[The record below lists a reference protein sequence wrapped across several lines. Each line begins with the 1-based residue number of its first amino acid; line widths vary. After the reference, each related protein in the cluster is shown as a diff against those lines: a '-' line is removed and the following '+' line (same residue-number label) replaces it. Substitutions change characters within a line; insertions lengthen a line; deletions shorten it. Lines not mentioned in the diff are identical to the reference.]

1 MTDFNGQAERQALQA
16 LLQRIIRIG
25 NVSAR
30 FPKEGAV
37 QVEFRDAGPEGTP
50 TWKCPVI
57 QPKTKADKAYW
68 MPDKGERVVVLS
80 LPQGPEMGLVVG
92 AFYNERD
99 SVPAES
105 NDKAQVTFQDG
116 TVVFYDR
123 EESLL
128 KVEAKGEVTITAE
141 DNVNVETQGDVTVTT
156 DGKATVEAAKKALI
170 TGNAGVE
177 IDGGPGANMDVL
189 VHPKAL
195 SDFTGK
201 PIQPPSST
209 VKGSP

>member
-1 MTDFNGQAERQALQA
+1 MNTLNSEPERQALQA
-16 LLQRIIRIG
+16 LLQRVIRIG

-30 FPKEGAV
+30 YPKEGAV
-37 QVEFRDAGPEGTP
+37 QVDFRDAGEDGIP
-50 TWKCPVI
+50 TWKCPIV

-92 AFYNERD
+92 AFYNKRD

-105 NDKAQVTFQDG
+105 NDKAQITFEDG
-116 TVVFYDR
+116 TVVLYDR
-123 EESLL
+123 EANLL
-128 KVEAKGEVTITAE
+128 KVDAQGEVKIVCT
-141 DNVNVETQGDVTVTT
+141 GD
-156 DGKATVEAAKKALI
+156 ATVEAGQKAFL
-170 TGNAGVE
+170 TGASGVE
-177 IDGGPGANMDVL
+177 VDGGTGASMDVL

-209 VKGSP
+209 IKGSP